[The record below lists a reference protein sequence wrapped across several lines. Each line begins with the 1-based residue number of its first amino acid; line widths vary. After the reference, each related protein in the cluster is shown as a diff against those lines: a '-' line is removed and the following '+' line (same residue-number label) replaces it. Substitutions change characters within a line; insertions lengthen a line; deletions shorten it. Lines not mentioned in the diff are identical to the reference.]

1 MSSIFGTAN
10 PVLMGSRYDQNLNL
24 KKKKKK
30 EKKTLGFRSVAKT
43 LPMISIFPYNFD
55 INFSI

>member
-10 PVLMGSRYDQNLNL
+10 QVLMGSRYDQNLNL

-30 EKKTLGFRSVAKT
+30 NHWDLDQLQKHFL
-43 LPMISIFPYNFD
+43 
-55 INFSI
+55 

>member
-10 PVLMGSRYDQNLNL
+10 QVLTGSRYDQNLNL

-30 EKKTLGFRSVAKT
+30 KHWDLDQLQKH
-43 LPMISIFPYNFD
+43 FP
-55 INFSI
+55 

>member
-10 PVLMGSRYDQNLNL
+10 QVLTGSRYDQNLNL

-30 EKKTLGFRSVAKT
+30 KPLGFRSVAKT